1 MANFNSVALV
11 SGAAQGIGFA
21 CAQALSEDGAFV
33 ILADMD
39 WPTLRDAIL
48 KAHRAI
54 EDMFFQ
60 GHGNHLQYID
70 SCIAEQVM
78 LQFNK
83 MDYPV
88 LPVHDSFIMHHAFG
102 DLGELEEAMRRAFYH
117 HFKKDI
123 RVKGEIGELMA
134 GSFDG
139 RDSDELSFDEL
150 IDGEPEYSR
159 WNGRN

>member
-1 MANFNSVALV
+1 M
-11 SGAAQGIGFA
+11 IW
-21 CAQALSEDGAFV
+21 
-33 ILADMD
+33 D

-48 KAHRAI
+48 TAHKAI

-78 LQFNK
+78 LQFNR

-102 DLGELEEAMRRAFYH
+102 DLGELEEAMRRALYH

-123 RVKGEIGELMA
+123 KVMKRFGIMLPS
-134 GSFDG
+134 SFDDKEFEDLTIEEIADVDHQNTTSG
-139 RDSDELSFDEL
+139 IKGIFISMTDDRQFIHGSPSLKD
-150 IDGEPEYSR
+150 
-159 WNGRN
+159 